1 MFEDNVEEETKMQ
14 NEERIRILNEKI
26 IELQKSNS
34 KIQNSITEVKIKNQ
48 YLNVIPKITTGT
60 IIF

>member
-1 MFEDNVEEETKMQ
+1 MLEDNIEEETKMQ

-26 IELQKSNS
+26 TDLHKNNS

-48 YLNVIPKITTGT
+48 YLNVT
-60 IIF
+60 